1 MLWRWR
7 WMLLLLL
14 SFLRQWCAPL
24 MMLLCVATHDS
35 LGETMHAVAVAV
47 ALDVVAVVVVSP
59 PVVRAVDGVVVPR
72 QLGRD
77 HACRGGGV
85 VDVAAAVA
93 RCCCCAH
100 SPRQLGHLYYVSSLN
115 ESKLI

>member
-1 MLWRWR
+1 M
-7 WMLLLLL
+7 
-14 SFLRQWCAPL
+14 
-24 MMLLCVATHDS
+24 
-35 LGETMHAVAVAV
+35 AV
-47 ALDVVAVVVVSP
+47 ALDVVVVVVVSP
-59 PVVRAVDGVVVPR
+59 PVVRAVDDVVVRCYPR